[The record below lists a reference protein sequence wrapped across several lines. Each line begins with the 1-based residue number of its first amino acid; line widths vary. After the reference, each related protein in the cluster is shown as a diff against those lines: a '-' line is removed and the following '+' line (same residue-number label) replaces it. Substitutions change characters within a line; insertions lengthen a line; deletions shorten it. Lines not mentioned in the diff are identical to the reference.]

1 MLSFQDGKKA
11 DKTDIYITI
20 STFTSVR
27 PYGVRRRP
35 AASRPTSD
43 FQIPAVV

>member
-27 PYGVRRRP
+27 PSGV
-35 AASRPTSD
+35 SGGSVVVVTSHL
-43 FQIPAVV
+43 QISNS